1 MGWQPSSVAM
11 YRWEPAA
18 RKLIGGQ
25 VREMRQRHHWTIEHL
40 AEVADVDRSYL
51 AEIERGRR
59 NPSISI
65 LLRVAAAVG
74 CRVGDLIPEEAEA
87 LPQVIPRP

>member
-1 MGWQPSSVAM
+1 MD
-11 YRWEPAA
+11 RWEPAA

-25 VREMRQRHHWTIEHL
+25 VREMRRQHRWTIEHL
-40 AEVADVDRSYL
+40 AEVADLDRSYL
-51 AEIERGRR
+51 AQIERGQR

-65 LLRVAAAVG
+65 LLKVAAAVG

-87 LPQVIPRP
+87 LPQPLPRP